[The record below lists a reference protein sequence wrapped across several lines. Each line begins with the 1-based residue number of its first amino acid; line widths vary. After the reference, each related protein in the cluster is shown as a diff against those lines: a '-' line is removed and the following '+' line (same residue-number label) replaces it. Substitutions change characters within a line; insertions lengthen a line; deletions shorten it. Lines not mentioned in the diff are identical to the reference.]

1 MTARHDALFAEH
13 GSPEAIQTHLAAAR
27 AAASKAQRRVV
38 WLEELLARR
47 TAEKAAGVWPPAGGS
62 R

>member
-1 MTARHDALFAEH
+1 VTARHDALFAEH
-13 GSPEAIQTHLAAAR
+13 GSPEAIQARLVTAR
-27 AAASKAQRRVV
+27 AAVRKAQRRVV

-47 TAEKAAGVWPPAGGS
+47 TAEKAAGMWPPIEGP